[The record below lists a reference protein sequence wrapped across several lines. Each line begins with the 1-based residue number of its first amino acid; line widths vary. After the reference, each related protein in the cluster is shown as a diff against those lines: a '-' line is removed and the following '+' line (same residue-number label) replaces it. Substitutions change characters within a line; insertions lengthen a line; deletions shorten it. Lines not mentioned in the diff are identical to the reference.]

1 MRSASWW
8 GSIHASI
15 YAVTVLKTQLTLEF
29 TATQIL
35 QEGNSATPLRQGQKE
50 SAIEGTGDQNC
61 NYLGKHAIIIS
72 WPVVM
77 ISCKQVPF
85 EVKSIRRWS
94 SSLKFAEGFADFFMH
109 FQAKKLELLLSVKR
123 ISYDR
128 LGPPIFWKLSVLAAG
143 NEGGKL
149 QWAEVHARA
158 SRHCTHAKAQ
168 GTIQD
173 QATMQPHS
181 NTEVLIKTRI
191 QQCKSHNSAR
201 ITVLDQYLNV
211 TDIPYLYGLHFVWKR
226 KIRFGKLWSFPWL
239 KELYTIY

>member
-8 GSIHASI
+8 GSINASI

-94 SSLKFAEGFADFFMH
+94 SSLKFAEGFAGFFMH

-123 ISYDR
+123 IAYDR

-149 QWAEVHARA
+149 QWAEVYARVGGQALHPCQGSRSHPGSGCNAA
-158 SRHCTHAKAQ
+158 SLKHRSF
-168 GTIQD
+168 D
-173 QATMQPHS
+173 QSMNTTMQITQLSKDHS
-181 NTEVLIKTRI
+181 AGPV
-191 QQCKSHNSAR
+191 S
-201 ITVLDQYLNV
+201 
-211 TDIPYLYGLHFVWKR
+211 
-226 KIRFGKLWSFPWL
+226 
-239 KELYTIY
+239 